1 MPESHEL
8 INTIPLLPHLLHNPH
23 IITTILP
30 QQIVLIVNFNP
41 IQYLLY
47 SIQDVYIAVLQ
58 LVLFDDID
66 EGVAG
71 FVVGGGCVGEDV
83 SVAKDYV
90 VGGCGGLGLWEA

>member
-47 SIQDVYIAVLQ
+47 SIQDVYIAVL
-58 LVLFDDID
+58 
-66 EGVAG
+66 
-71 FVVGGGCVGEDV
+71 
-83 SVAKDYV
+83 
-90 VGGCGGLGLWEA
+90 